1 MLRLSGLSMALLLG
15 VVNPAIT
22 FAQPPDHPAL
32 QAMMAAYDTND
43 DGTISTEELQT
54 GRAADYATADSN
66 SDGVL
71 SLTELQAFET
81 TKKATMDT
89 SRFTSLDADS
99 NGTLSTSEFLAN
111 VPTDRVGAETTLF
124 GLADTDK
131 SNSLSSAEFAALHSE
146 QGRSWRAFAM
156 LDANGDGSISKD
168 EFVNA
173 TLPSGG
179 GRAGKHR

>member
-32 QAMMAAYDTND
+32 QAMMAAYDTNS
-43 DGTISTEELQT
+43 DGTISTAEFQA
-54 GRAADYATADSN
+54 GRASDYATADSN

-71 SLTELQAFET
+71 SLTELQTFET
-81 TKKATMDT
+81 TKKAAMET
-89 SRFTSLDADS
+89 SRFTSLDTDS
-99 NGTLSTSEFLAN
+99 SGTLSVSEFLAN
-111 VPTDRVGAETTLF
+111 APSDRVGVETTLF

-131 SNSLSSAEFAALHSE
+131 SNSLSSAEFAVLHSE
-146 QGRSWRAFAM
+146 QKRVWRAFAM

-173 TLPSGG
+173 DFPSSGG
-179 GRAGKHR
+179 RGGKHR